1 MKRHCIIVAG
11 GKGLRMRGEIPKQ
24 FMLFNGKP
32 LLMHTLN
39 MFRNFDSE
47 MHIILALPFDQID
60 EWEKLCLRYSF
71 QVEVHIV
78 HGGETRFHSVKNA
91 LDVISEEG
99 VVAVHDGVRPLITND
114 LLDRYYTIAE
124 KEGNAIP
131 CIPVSE
137 SMRKI
142 DTKGNQQ
149 VDRSKYVLIQ
159 TPQVFHTSI
168 LRKGYSQ
175 PYENSFTDDASVIE
189 KMGISVKLVDGDTN
203 NIKITTKTDLIMAES
218 ILSVLQ

>member
-11 GKGLRMRGEIPKQ
+11 GKGLRMVEDIPKQ
-24 FMLFNGKP
+24 FLLLNGKP
-32 LLMHTLN
+32 LLIHTLT
-39 MFRNFDSE
+39 MFRNFDPE
-47 MHIILALPFDQID
+47 MYIVLALPSDQVD

-71 QVEVHIV
+71 QAEVNIV

-91 LDVISEEG
+91 LDVISEDG
-99 VVAVHDGVRPLITND
+99 VVAVHDGVRPFITHT
-114 LLDRYYTIAE
+114 LLDRCYTIAE

-137 SMRKI
+137 SMREI
-142 DTKGNQQ
+142 NTRGNRQ
-149 VDRSKYVLIQ
+149 VDRSNFVLIQ

-168 LRKGYSQ
+168 LKNAYCQ
-175 PYENSFTDDASVIE
+175 AYENSFTDDASVIE
-189 KMGISVKLVDGDTN
+189 KMGFSIRLVDGDTN

-218 ILSVLQ
+218 IFSTLQ